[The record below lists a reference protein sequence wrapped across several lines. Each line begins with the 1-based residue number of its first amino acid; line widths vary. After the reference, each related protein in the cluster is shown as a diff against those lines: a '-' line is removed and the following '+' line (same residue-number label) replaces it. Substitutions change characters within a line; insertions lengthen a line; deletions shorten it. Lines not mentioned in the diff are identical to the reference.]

1 MNLKQKRALLVNKV
15 LSRKQK
21 NYYSQDADKRTKIES
36 GYGDCSGTMWYWYKK
51 IFGIDIG
58 TNTEAQIKSKLGK
71 RVDLVIKNGIP
82 DESKMR
88 EGDLLYFRGTDNSR
102 TEGVGHVEMY
112 IGNHQIFGH
121 GSGKGGTVKT
131 LNTYCASRQRQ
142 GSTSKLKNKGLIC
155 VIRFLNDPELEEL
168 TEINDIVWE
177 FLHRDIISD
186 GTLWCEKAAQERN
199 NTYWLLRKSMHY
211 IREKEFEHATKAVS
225 ANQLEKHSDNVWEL
239 AHRKII
245 SNSDFWIQKGT
256 EDTNIYWLIRKLVHY
271 IRKNNI

>member
-1 MNLKQKRALLVNKV
+1 MNLKQKRALLINKV

-36 GYGDCSGTMWYWYKK
+36 GYGDCSGTMWYLYKK

-71 RVDLVIKNGIP
+71 RVDLAIKNGIP
-82 DESKMR
+82 DESKMQA
-88 EGDLLYFRGTDNSR
+88 GDLLYFRGSDNSR

-131 LNTYCASRQRQ
+131 LNSYCASRQKQ
-142 GSTSKLKNKGLIC
+142 GSTAKLKNKGLIC
-155 VIRFLNDPELEEL
+155 VIRFLNDPECEEL
-168 TEINDIVWE
+168 TDINDIVWE
-177 FLHRDIISD
+177 FTHRQIISD
-186 GTLWCEKAAQERN
+186 GALWCKKATDEKN
-199 NTYWLLRKSMHY
+199 TTYWLLRKGMHY
-211 IREKEFEHATKAVS
+211 IREKEFDKATKEVS
-225 ANQLEKHSDNVWEL
+225 ANQLEKNSDNVWEL
-239 AHRKII
+239 THRKII

>member
-88 EGDLLYFRGTDNSR
+88 TGDLLYFRGSDNSR

-131 LNTYCASRQRQ
+131 LNSYCTSRQRQ
-142 GSTSKLKNKGLIC
+142 SSTAKLKNKGLIC

-186 GTLWCEKAAQERN
+186 GDLWCKKANAEKDT
-199 NTYWLLRKSMHY
+199 TYWLLRKGIHY
-211 IREKEFEHATKAVS
+211 IREKELDKVIKAVS
-225 ANQLEKHSDNVWEL
+225 ANQLEKNSDNVWEL
-239 AHRKII
+239 THRKII
-245 SNSDFWIQKGT
+245 SDSAFWTKKGD
-256 EDTNIYWLIRKLVHY
+256 EDQDIYWLMRKLVCY